1 MLDRVASKSCPR
13 FRFSGGVAMTNL
25 CGHDRDVLRWAL
37 ELWATVTNGGM
48 VVYSAGTGGAK
59 VAKANAFGDANDP
72 AKLAEMLAARGRELG
87 LSIAIYDNHRRFRMS
102 GAPVVYALL
111 IVANG
116 FSIMDRDRW
125 GWDFDMP
132 QARAILLQWLQ
143 LPDGARE
150 EALQVFHGNHVDPD
164 ELLNTIPM
172 HERVEPRRFDPDP
185 DRGRE

>member
-1 MLDRVASKSCPR
+1 MS
-13 FRFSGGVAMTNL
+13 TI
-25 CGHDRDVLRWAL
+25 CGHDRDVVGLGIKILAL
-37 ELWATVTNGGM
+37 SDNATA
-48 VVYSAGTGGAK
+48 YADQIERDH
-59 VAKANAFGDANDP
+59 NASGRIKSVIRDIIDP

-132 QARAILLQWLQ
+132 QTRTILLQWLQ

-150 EALQVFHGNHVDPD
+150 EAERVLHGNHADPD
-164 ELLNTIPM
+164 ELINTIPM
-172 HERVEPRRFDPDP
+172 HERIAPRRFDPDP